1 MDDREMKLNFFYNK
15 YLKKKYPMIN
25 KVVVKFEDF
34 KNGTFYTE
42 MGIFVSKSS
51 DIRNYRDEILKTIDN
66 TLPYVGIRFSRIYF
80 SG

>member
-1 MDDREMKLNFFYNK
+1 MKLNFFYNK

-42 MGIFVSKSS
+42 MRIFVSKSS